1 VPSYDACLGAL
12 LDQLPAK
19 PACRALP
26 SGLVEDGLDPA
37 TMLAHLPKSCAAARS
52 SRYTTLARLAPRS
65 DGPQDAL
72 WKTARACRAR
82 PRAAARLVSLLRT
95 GGRSE
100 RSPPDCGTRRLFRP
114 RAAAAP
120 GRCLATRR
128 GRGARTPPDA
138 GLNTVIRSSVLSS
151 QCCTRVGRFDPT
163 TVVPAAIGRV
173 GKTVIARAEQVHL
186 AEDPVAHARY

>member
-1 VPSYDACLGAL
+1 MPCVAVRTRGGRARPGQDVGPSAPS
-12 LDQLPAK
+12 PARQHA
-19 PACRALP
+19 PAGIR
-26 SGLVEDGLDPA
+26 
-37 TMLAHLPKSCAAARS
+37 RS
-52 SRYTTLARLAPRS
+52 LARLAPRS

-120 GRCLATRR
+120 GRRLATRR